1 MPTPRNNIRLRTKTV
16 NGQRKLALAR
26 IGGFGLFNQPG
37 SISTIPNSI
46 GTTTSVSSLLG
57 ANIRLGM
64 LEGIINEFSK
74 QDMQAIYNDI
84 YRHDHTSGAAVDLR
98 ANMPWSDFTL
108 IGAEDS
114 KLQPYYDVIDRLKLK
129 NLHAEISVDNM
140 VSGAF
145 VSNIIYREE
154 DENFSAIFPM
164 NYGDCEILQSP
175 LYTESPIIFY
185 QVPEHIKAFMAIK
198 GSKEVDR
205 IKAMLPKTMVNAF
218 MQGGTTELDPVATLY
233 FPRTSRSFEQE
244 GISYLHRIVPI
255 WLMER
260 LLYRGTLTEAT
271 KRQRSTLH
279 ITAGNEDWI
288 PSETEMAELIGAF
301 QSTEQ
306 DPISAVIATRESV
319 QTNEVRSAGDFW
331 KYTDIIS
338 ETRDYKMQALGINDS
353 FLCMTGDTLIR
364 TDYGLIEIGSLS
376 DYRKP
381 NKPLNLDLSVASRY
395 GKQKTAKWVYNGVRD
410 TWKVNTD
417 KTPSITATD
426 NHPFLVLRPDLT
438 QEWVELKDLQV
449 GDTLLQS
456 PDKLTRTEPLNLN
469 LSDRIEFRASDTKAS
484 MVKKPKVMTPRI
496 AWFIGM
502 LLAEGSF
509 SKTTAG
515 SGKPA
520 YSMRIS
526 NTNNAILDKLQDI
539 AQSEFGRTMNEYR
552 QLKKGDAYAIMGNV
566 GVVNHDCW
574 EVHIGSNQLGI
585 WLEELGLKT
594 RCHAK
599 DKRIPWCILE
609 ADEESQLAF
618 IAAYLDGDGCTTTG
632 SRAATWESSSYGM
645 LCDIYNLITSHG
657 VRAEIVEKQ
666 NEVKVHTKDF
676 DVYHK
681 KLKKYLLEKTWKY
694 GPRNNRYKYGIPI
707 EGLLELFGDK
717 FHSMPWYKYTDI
729 RLFLYDRY
737 DNGDYNSWLSEL
749 KRIDESAYDRLIDLV
764 ERRYNFTN
772 ITSIEYDGKQEV
784 FDISMGET
792 DDPSF
797 TANGLV
803 VHNSGDASYA
813 NMETA
818 LTVFVEDIR
827 AYRDL
832 FTERV
837 YYSKLFP
844 LVASINDLLED
855 ESEPTKEEA
864 AIKSVLGT
872 AGRRTV
878 LAKSEVGLLV
888 DLHMQLDETEKLLIP
903 EIRWHKPLRPEAD
916 REYVEMLQSMQ
927 ELGIPIPIRMLASAG
942 GVNFDQIVRDL
953 PEDKKHREI
962 LDEFKPSD
970 GEEDD
975 YDFASVR
982 GSKKGKLQKG
992 KLSNLKNR
1000 PYKEEEMEVYGRTKT
1015 GKRRRIVDQN
1025 AAQRKQHE
1033 KFAKAVKNISSEEG
1047 YEKALRRRK
1056 KLGRRK

>member
-353 FLCMTGDTLIR
+353 FL
-364 TDYGLIEIGSLS
+364 
-376 DYRKP
+376 
-381 NKPLNLDLSVASRY
+381 
-395 GKQKTAKWVYNGVRD
+395 
-410 TWKVNTD
+410 
-417 KTPSITATD
+417 
-426 NHPFLVLRPDLT
+426 
-438 QEWVELKDLQV
+438 
-449 GDTLLQS
+449 
-456 PDKLTRTEPLNLN
+456 
-469 LSDRIEFRASDTKAS
+469 
-484 MVKKPKVMTPRI
+484 
-496 AWFIGM
+496 
-502 LLAEGSF
+502 
-509 SKTTAG
+509 
-515 SGKPA
+515 
-520 YSMRIS
+520 
-526 NTNNAILDKLQDI
+526 
-539 AQSEFGRTMNEYR
+539 
-552 QLKKGDAYAIMGNV
+552 
-566 GVVNHDCW
+566 
-574 EVHIGSNQLGI
+574 
-585 WLEELGLKT
+585 
-594 RCHAK
+594 
-599 DKRIPWCILE
+599 
-609 ADEESQLAF
+609 
-618 IAAYLDGDGCTTTG
+618 
-632 SRAATWESSSYGM
+632 
-645 LCDIYNLITSHG
+645 
-657 VRAEIVEKQ
+657 
-666 NEVKVHTKDF
+666 
-676 DVYHK
+676 
-681 KLKKYLLEKTWKY
+681 
-694 GPRNNRYKYGIPI
+694 
-707 EGLLELFGDK
+707 
-717 FHSMPWYKYTDI
+717 
-729 RLFLYDRY
+729 
-737 DNGDYNSWLSEL
+737 
-749 KRIDESAYDRLIDLV
+749 
-764 ERRYNFTN
+764 
-772 ITSIEYDGKQEV
+772 
-784 FDISMGET
+784 
-792 DDPSF
+792 
-797 TANGLV
+797 
-803 VHNSGDASYA
+803 SGDASYA

-832 FTERV
+832 FTERI

-855 ESEPTKEEA
+855 DSEPIKEEA

-1025 AAQRKQHE
+1025 RAQRKQHE
-1033 KFAKAVKNISSEEG
+1033 KFAKAVKNISTEEG
-1047 YEKALRRRK
+1047 YDRALKRRK